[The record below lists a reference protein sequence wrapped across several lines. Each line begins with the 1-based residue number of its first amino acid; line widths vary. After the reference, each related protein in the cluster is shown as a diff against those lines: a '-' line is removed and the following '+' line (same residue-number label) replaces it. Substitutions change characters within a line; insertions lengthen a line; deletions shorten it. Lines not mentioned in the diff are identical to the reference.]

1 MKNSD
6 LKYLEKIL
14 KALANQRR
22 LAILKF
28 LKSKK
33 EASVGDIASEINLSV
48 KATSKHL
55 YILSSI
61 DILEKEKKSL
71 QIFYKLSNNQSP
83 VVKQFLSL
91 L

>member
-61 DILEKEKKSL
+61 DILEKEKRSL
-71 QIFYKLSNNQSP
+71 QIFYKLSNNQLS

>member
-61 DILEKEKKSL
+61 DILEKEQRSL
-71 QIFYKLSNNQSP
+71 QIFYKLSNSQLP
-83 VVKQFLSL
+83 VIRQFLSYL
-91 L
+91 

>member
-55 YILSSI
+55 FILSSI
-61 DILEKEKKSL
+61 DILEKEKRSL
-71 QIFYKLSNNQSP
+71 QIFYKLSNNQLP

>member
-61 DILEKEKKSL
+61 DILEKEKRSL
-71 QIFYKLSNNQSP
+71 QIFYKLSNNQLP
-83 VVKQFLSL
+83 VVKQFLAL